1 MRNVQT
7 EREMLAYDTHR
18 PPRTGARRMSDLAR
32 LLGWVEEWAAG
43 DGLLLLMTD
52 YDGTLTPIVDDPA
65 DAILADDTR
74 EQLLRIARSPR
85 GSVAVISG
93 RGLEDLRTRVGVPE
107 VIYAGCHGLEIM
119 GPGLEF
125 RHPDALAQQ
134 SMLWAVG
141 QILVRRAPAVS
152 GMRVEPKGLAVA
164 VHYRHVPPD
173 EIRRVEIEL
182 ARAIREQ
189 GSRLKI
195 FHGTKVIEVLPQV
208 AWTKGECA
216 RFIQE
221 HVLPSGSGPAL
232 SPPLWMYLGDD
243 WTDEHAFEV
252 LSGLA
257 LTVRVGDLVP
267 SSKAAYRLKD
277 VAEVR
282 ELLAAMA
289 AGVTAGSR
297 A

>member
-1 MRNVQT
+1 MHHVDT
-7 EREMLAYDTHR
+7 ERAMHPGRTHR
-18 PPRTGARRMSDLAR
+18 VPRPGVRGMSDLAR
-32 LLGWVEEWAAG
+32 LLGWIGDWVAG
-43 DGLLLLMTD
+43 EGRLLLMTD

-65 DAILADDTR
+65 DALLAEDTR

-85 GSVAVISG
+85 GSVAIISG
-93 RGLEDLRTRVGVPE
+93 RGLEDLRARVAIPE
-107 VIYAGCHGLEIM
+107 VIYAGCHGLEVM
-119 GPGLEF
+119 GPHLEF
-125 RHPDALAQQ
+125 RHPDAVAQQ
-134 SMLWAVG
+134 TMLSAVG
-141 QILVRRAPAVS
+141 ETLARRAPTVS
-152 GMRVEPKGLAVA
+152 GMRVEAKGLAVA
-164 VHYRHVPPD
+164 VHYRHVAAD

-216 RFIQE
+216 RFIRE
-221 HVLPSGSGPAL
+221 HVLPSDPGPAL
-232 SPPLWMYLGDD
+232 CPPFWMYLGDD

-252 LSGLA
+252 LTGLA

>member
-1 MRNVQT
+1 MRHVDT
-7 EREMLAYDTHR
+7 ERAMCPGGTDGVPL
-18 PPRTGARRMSDLAR
+18 PGAPRMSDLAR
-32 LLGWVEEWAAG
+32 LLGWVGDWVAG
-43 DGLLLLMTD
+43 EGRLLLMTD

-65 DAILADDTR
+65 DAILAEETR

-93 RGLEDLRTRVGVPE
+93 RGLEDLRERVAIPE
-107 VIYAGCHGLEIM
+107 VIYAGCHGLEIA

-134 SMLWAVG
+134 AMLCAVG
-141 QILVRRAPAVS
+141 ETLARRAPGVT
-152 GMRVEPKGLAVA
+152 GMRVEAKGLAVA
-164 VHYRHVPPD
+164 VHYRHVAPD

-182 ARAIREQ
+182 ARAISEQ

-216 RFIQE
+216 RWIQE
-221 HVLPSGSGPAL
+221 HVLPAGAGPAL
-232 SPPLWMYLGDD
+232 WLYLGDD

-252 LSGLA
+252 LKGLA
-257 LTVRVGDLVP
+257 LTIRVGDTVP
-267 SSKAAYRLKD
+267 ASKAAYRLSD
-277 VAEVR
+277 VGEVQ
-282 ELLAAMA
+282 ELLGALAEGA
-289 AGVTAGSR
+289 TAGSQV
-297 A
+297 

>member
-1 MRNVQT
+1 MRNVQI
-7 EREMLAYDTHR
+7 ELAMQASGRHR
-18 PPRTGARRMSDLAR
+18 APRTGARRMSDLAR
-32 LLGWVEEWAAG
+32 LLSWVGEWAAG
-43 DGLLLLMTD
+43 DGPLLLMTD

-74 EQLLRIARSPR
+74 EQLTRIARSPR
-85 GSVAVISG
+85 SSVAVISG
-93 RGLEDLRTRVGVPE
+93 RGLEDLRARVAVPE

-125 RHPDALAQQ
+125 RHPDAIAQQ

-141 QILVRRAPAVS
+141 ETLVRRAPAVS

-221 HVLPSGSGPAL
+221 HVLPSGPGPA
-232 SPPLWMYLGDD
+232 LWMYLGDD

-257 LTVRVGDLVP
+257 LTIRVGDLVP
-267 SSKAAYRLKD
+267 ASKAAYRLKD

-289 AGVTAGSR
+289 GGVTAGSR

>member
-1 MRNVQT
+1 
-7 EREMLAYDTHR
+7 
-18 PPRTGARRMSDLAR
+18 MSDLAR
-32 LLGWVEEWAAG
+32 LLGWIGDWVAG
-43 DGLLLLMTD
+43 EGRLLLMTD

-65 DAILADDTR
+65 DALLAEDTR

-85 GSVAVISG
+85 GSVAIISG
-93 RGLEDLRTRVGVPE
+93 RGVEDLRAHVAIPE
-107 VIYAGCHGLEIM
+107 VIYAGCHGLEVM

-125 RHPDALAQQ
+125 RHPDAVAQQ
-134 SMLWAVG
+134 TMLWAVG
-141 QILVRRAPAVS
+141 ETLARRAPTVS
-152 GMRVEPKGLAVA
+152 GMRVEAKGLAVA
-164 VHYRHVPPD
+164 VHYRHVAAD

-216 RFIQE
+216 RWIQE
-221 HVLPSGSGPAL
+221 RVLAAGPGAGPAL
-232 SPPLWMYLGDD
+232 WLYLGDD

-257 LTVRVGDLVP
+257 LTIRVGDAVP
-267 SSKAAYRLKD
+267 ASKAAYRLRD
-277 VAEVR
+277 VGEVQQ
-282 ELLAAMA
+282 LLAALA
-289 AGVTAGSR
+289 EGATPGSR